1 MFLFIATFVWGGL
14 GFTLRAMFSDGEEIL
29 GLPRE
34 PKSQIISKSPVKK
47 S

>member
-14 GFTLRAMFSDGEEIL
+14 GFTLREMFSDDEEIL

-34 PKSQIISKSPVKK
+34 LKPQITSKTPTKK